1 MPTLGDMLLDL
12 PPSPFTWADAR
23 AAGISRRCL
32 HEAVECRVVRR
43 MLRGVYVDAVL
54 EDTPLL
60 RARAARRVVSA
71 HSVLCDRTA
80 AWVLGCDVYDYRELD
95 VIPPIES
102 YVLRGHD
109 PTDRPECAGG
119 TRDLRPGDWCEVGGV
134 RVTTP
139 IRTAMD
145 LGCKLD
151 RRSALAAMD
160 ALMRDYDFTV
170 DDMMRMLP
178 RYFRRRGVRRL
189 RTIVALGDARAESQP
204 ESWVRLEIIDRGLP
218 TPVLQHWVWID
229 GVPTYRLDLAY
240 PHARVAV
247 EYDGDEFHSTLQQR
261 EHDRQRRA
269 RLRQL
274 GWKFIV
280 VTKADFAPD
289 RADGWTRQ
297 LRDALAGT

>member
-1 MPTLGDMLLDL
+1 MDLDL
-12 PPSPFTWADAR
+12 PPSPFTWLDAR
-23 AAGISRRCL
+23 AAGITRRRL
-32 HEAVECRVVRR
+32 DDAVECHLARRV
-43 MLRGVYVDAVL
+43 LRGVYVDASL
-54 EDTPLL
+54 DDTPLL
-60 RARAARRVVSA
+60 RAQAARRVISP

-80 AWVLGCDVYDYRELD
+80 AWVLGCDVHDYRELD
-95 VIPPIES
+95 VLPPIES

-109 PTDRPECAGG
+109 PTDRPECDGG
-119 TRDLRPGDWCEVGGV
+119 TRDLRPGDWSEVGGV

-139 IRTAMD
+139 LRTAMD

-160 ALMRDYDFTV
+160 ALMRMYDFTV

-189 RTIVALGDARAESQP
+189 RTIVALADPRSESRS

-247 EYDGDEFHSTLQQR
+247 EYDGEDFHSRPEQR
-261 EHDRQRRA
+261 ERDRQRRA
-269 RLRQL
+269 KLREL
-274 GWKFIV
+274 GWKV
-280 VTKADFAPD
+280 MVLTKDDFSPERTD
-289 RADGWTRQ
+289 EWIRR
-297 LRDALAGT
+297 LRYALAGL

>member
-1 MPTLGDMLLDL
+1 MITDF

-23 AAGISRRCL
+23 AAGISRKRL
-32 HEAVECRVVRR
+32 DAAVECRLVRR
-43 MLRGVYVDAVL
+43 VLQGVYVDASL

-60 RARAARRVVSA
+60 RAQSAKRVVSP

-80 AWVLGCDVYDYRELD
+80 AWVLGCDVHDYRELD
-95 VIPPIES
+95 VMPPIES

-119 TRDLRPGDWCEVGGV
+119 TRDLQPGDWCEVGGV

-151 RRSALAAMD
+151 RRSGLAAMD
-160 ALMRDYDFTV
+160 ALMRRYDFTV

-189 RTIVALGDARAESQP
+189 RTIVALGDPRSESRS

-218 TPVLQHWVWID
+218 VPELQHWVWID

-240 PHARVAV
+240 PHARIAV
-247 EYDGDEFHSTLQQR
+247 EYDGEDFHSTPEQR
-261 EHDRQRRA
+261 ERDRRR
-269 RLRQL
+269 RVTLREI
-274 GWKFIV
+274 GWTVIV
-280 VTKADFAPD
+280 VTKADFSAERCD
-289 RADGWTRQ
+289 AWIRR
-297 LRDALAGT
+297 LRDALTGI